1 MTVQLDRLQQV
12 VNGAEGAREELE
24 GPHRRF
30 ADAWFSQ
37 QPGDIISGDLG
48 ALLGQILRHER
59 EVAAVRSPRLRLP
72 LENRGLSVE
81 SLADS
86 NLTCTRFGLS
96 EHYVTLA
103 DRWAPD
109 WLRGNP
115 RWIDIA
121 CASPG
126 PLRTLAGD
134 EISTYARPDTPVPI
148 DPALSTLAPTLTRYR
163 SRTQATAVR
172 TATLGDPSA
181 TLHVVL
187 PTGTG
192 KSLVG
197 LAPGLLRAGGNT
209 IVVVPTT
216 ALALDQEHATRRQ
229 FPNAGLP
236 AELAYYGDR
245 KDGGK
250 PLIIQ
255 RLRAGTQRVVF
266 TSPEAIVNG
275 GLAAPLRALA
285 ASGRLISVVVDEAHL
300 VKAWGLDFR
309 PEYQLV
315 GALVGELRA
324 IATAAG
330 YREPHVILMTAT
342 LSEESLELND
352 TLFHGTLDSLFVGS
366 AFLRTELRYFHG
378 ESVSSRVRLDRLVEA
393 MHHLPRPAI
402 IYTTRKKDAEVIAA
416 RLREAGFARTDVFH
430 GDIDGPE
437 RLNILG
443 RWSGNEGPTR
453 TDIVVGTSA
462 FGLGVDQPDVRTVIH
477 ACVPASVDR
486 YYQEVGRAGRDG
498 HAAVAVWLTAPE
510 DVSQGRAVENATLI
524 GGDKAW
530 NRWKSMRDML
540 VKTGRDDGTLTVDT
554 STIPPHL
561 EYPSESNQLWNRN
574 TLTLMER
581 AGLVAVQP
589 ALPPEIER
597 SEGESEDDFERRR
610 SEAWSLFNIQVR
622 VKVTSDINLDRP
634 TFDERLRELRESIRA
649 TEFASQQ
656 RINELLQ
663 ATECWADLIA
673 SEYALYSQGR
683 IKANLSLVPACS
695 GCPAE
700 KHRPR
705 PRYDAAKPVVAD
717 APLPKLSRDV
727 DVTIGN
733 LAAGGNVVIVGY
745 SGTLRLKLQG
755 LVQRTVVRGIRGIL
769 ASPSFSSLPAIRQT
783 PAQAAS
789 EGFVIVDTIDESAVP
804 QVSFAVPTLIV
815 LDHEDVARLS
825 WVNPSNG
832 PLRIVVVPEGLS
844 DPEKAGQ
851 RIVDYRAPAWSLD
864 EFMRRL

>member
-1 MTVQLDRLQQV
+1 MTVQLDRLQQA
-12 VNGAEGAREELE
+12 VNGSEEASEGLE

-30 ADAWFSQ
+30 ADAWFSR
-37 QPGDIISGDLG
+37 QPGDVISGDIG
-48 ALLGQILRHER
+48 ALLGQVLRHER
-59 EVAAVRSPRLRLP
+59 EVAAVQSPRLRLP
-72 LENRGLSVE
+72 LEDRGLSVE
-81 SLADS
+81 RLAES
-86 NLTCTRFGLS
+86 NLACTRFGLR
-96 EHYVTLA
+96 EHFVTLA

-109 WLRGNP
+109 WLHGDP
-115 RWIDIA
+115 RWIDVA

-126 PLRTLAGD
+126 PLRTATGD

-148 DPALSTLAPTLTRYR
+148 DPALSTLAPTLTHYR
-163 SRTQATAVR
+163 SRTQATALR
-172 TATLGDPSA
+172 TATLGDPSS

-197 LAPGLLRAGGNT
+197 LAPGLLRADGNT
-209 IVVVPTT
+209 VVVVPTT
-216 ALALDQEHATRRQ
+216 ALALDQERATCRQ

-245 KDGGK
+245 NDGGK
-250 PLIIQ
+250 PLILQ

-285 ASGRLISVVVDEAHL
+285 ALGRLTSIVVDEAHL

-324 IATAAG
+324 LAVAAG
-330 YREPHVILMTAT
+330 SREPHVILMTAT
-342 LSEESLELND
+342 LSEEALELND
-352 TLFHGTLDSLFVGS
+352 TLFHGTSQSLFVGS
-366 AFLRTELRYFHG
+366 AFLRTELRYLHAA
-378 ESVSSRVRLDRLVEA
+378 SVSSEVRLDRLVEA

-416 RLREAGFARTDVFH
+416 RLREAGFARIDVFH

-437 RLNILG
+437 RLNILS
-443 RWSGNEGPTR
+443 RWSGSGRPTE

-498 HAAVAVWLTAPE
+498 HASVAVWFTAPN
-510 DVSQGRAVENATLI
+510 DISQGRSVENAILI

-530 NRWKSMRDML
+530 NRWKSMREMPMNN
-540 VKTGRDDGTLTVDT
+540 GSDDGTLTVDT
-554 STIPPHL
+554 STVPPHL
-561 EYPSESNQLWNRN
+561 ECQSESNQLWNRN

-581 AGLVAVQP
+581 AGLVSVEP
-589 ALPPEIER
+589 AQPPEIER
-597 SEGESEDDFERRR
+597 SENESDVAFERRR
-610 SEAWSLFNIQVR
+610 SEAWSRFNVQVR

-634 TFDERLRELRESIRA
+634 TFDKRLDELRKSIRA
-649 TEFASQQ
+649 AEFASQK
-656 RINELLQ
+656 RINELLRR
-663 ATECWADLIA
+663 TECWATLIA
-673 SEYALYSQGR
+673 SEYSLHSHGR

-700 KHRPR
+700 KHRSR

-717 APLPKLSRDV
+717 ASMPKLSRGV
-727 DVTIGN
+727 DSTLKK
-733 LAAGGNVVIVGY
+733 LAAGENVVIVGY
-745 SGTLRLKLQG
+745 SGTLRLKLKS
-755 LVQRTVVRGIRGIL
+755 LVQRTVYRGVRGIL
-769 ASPSFSSLPAIRQT
+769 ASSAFATLPVIKKT
-783 PAQAAS
+783 PAQSAS
-789 EGFVIVDTIDESAVP
+789 EGFVIVDTIDGSAVP
-804 QVSFAVPTLIV
+804 QVSFAVPTLIIV
-815 LDHEDVARLS
+815 DEEEAVRLS
-825 WVNPSNG
+825 WINPASG
-832 PLRIVVVPEGLS
+832 PLRIVVLPEGLS
-844 DPEKAGQ
+844 DPEKSGQ
-851 RIVDYRAPAWSLD
+851 RIVDYRSPAWTLD
-864 EFMRRL
+864 EFMRRI